1 MTQPNTQH
9 PWTEQEPDNLL
20 LATVLRGTEHLSDA
34 QLLSSLLRQQ
44 DLHRAEETLRS
55 GNLNTLIHAGPVE
68 LKALGFHE
76 DEIIRLMVVLEL
88 TTRAIKQRRPLRL
101 ASLEDTVRVIRI
113 CGERDQR
120 PGIGLIAVDSFDRIL
135 VDRILVQGGNDFSSI
150 QMSDIFREALR
161 VGADALVLY
170 RFQMC
175 PEAVPTPSDRL
186 LSQNLRI
193 AATVLGGLS
202 IIDVLVVAER
212 SYWSAR
218 INDEW
223 LEA

>member
-9 PWTEQEPDNLL
+9 PWIEQEPDNLL
-20 LATVLRGTEHLSDA
+20 LATVLRGAEHLSDT
-34 QLLSSLLRQQ
+34 QILSSLLQQQ
-44 DLHRAEETLRS
+44 DLHRAQEALRS
-55 GNLNTLIHAGPVE
+55 GNLNTLINAGPVE

-76 DEIIRLMVVLEL
+76 EEIIRLMVVLEL
-88 TTRAIKQRRPLRL
+88 TSRVIKQRRPLRL
-101 ASLEDTVRVIRI
+101 ASLEDTVRIIRI
-113 CGERDQR
+113 CGERDQC

-150 QMSDIFREALR
+150 QMNDIFREALR
-161 VGADALVLY
+161 VGADAIVLY
-170 RFQMC
+170 RFQMS
-175 PEAVPTPSDRL
+175 PEAIPTPSDRM
-186 LSQNLRI
+186 LSENLRV

-202 IIDVLVVAER
+202 ILDVLVVAER

>member
-1 MTQPNTQH
+1 MTQPSAQH

-34 QLLSSLLRQQ
+34 QLLSSLLQHQ
-44 DLHRAEETLRS
+44 DLHRAQEALRS

-76 DEIIRLMVVLEL
+76 EEIIRLMVVLEL
-88 TTRAIKQRRPLRL
+88 TSRVIQQRRPLRL
-101 ASLEDTVRVIRI
+101 ASLEDTVRIIRI
-113 CGERDQR
+113 CGERDQC

-150 QMSDIFREALR
+150 QMNDIFREALR
-161 VGADALVLY
+161 VGADAIVLY
-170 RFQMC
+170 RFQMS
-175 PEAVPTPSDRL
+175 PEATPTPSDRSL
-186 LSQNLRI
+186 AESLRI
-193 AATVLGGLS
+193 AATVLGGLC
-202 IIDVLVVAER
+202 ILDVLVVAER

-223 LEA
+223 QEA